1 MKTETILSF
10 ISMTSVMRY
19 GLALILFGIGLLKF
33 TKHEAEAIRP
43 LAENSPFFSW
53 TFSFLTTRMFSNI
66 TGGIE
71 IAIAISIALHPFFPR
86 LSALGSLAA
95 IIIFL
100 IILTFAVSS
109 PSHVHHGLSIP
120 FIPDSLW
127 HFIILHF
134 VLMGISVWTALEA
147 FQLIESKI

>member
-10 ISMTSVMRY
+10 ISLTSVMRY

-53 TFSFLTTRMFSNI
+53 TFSFLSTRMFSNI
-66 TGGIE
+66 TGGIDM
-71 IAIAISIALHPFFPR
+71 AIAISIALHPFCLR
-86 LSALGSLAA
+86 LSAFGSLGA
-95 IIIFL
+95 IITFL

-109 PSHVHHGLSIP
+109 PAYVHSGLSIP
-120 FIPDSLW
+120 FIPHSLW

-134 VLMGISVWTALEA
+134 VLLGIAIWIAIEA
-147 FQLIESKI
+147 FSNY